1 MNKVYIIF
9 NGCYSDIGWHGFFL
23 TEEEARAYCDWKNQY
38 ARDSWDEYWYS
49 DVDLLSLK
57 KEQKETTRAYKVI
70 THDYEIGRVE
80 PLRVGKGTKNEY
92 ILEVHEGY
100 YPLSLVAQGNL
111 IQRRHLEAA
120 GEGFLVYA
128 DLHLLDWK

>member
-1 MNKVYIIF
+1 MNKVYVIF

-57 KEQKETTRAYKVI
+57 KESMLIRSASTV
-70 THDYEIGRVE
+70 V
-80 PLRVGKGTKNEY
+80 LRSRENLLKN
-92 ILEVHEGY
+92 
-100 YPLSLVAQGNL
+100 
-111 IQRRHLEAA
+111 
-120 GEGFLVYA
+120 
-128 DLHLLDWK
+128 